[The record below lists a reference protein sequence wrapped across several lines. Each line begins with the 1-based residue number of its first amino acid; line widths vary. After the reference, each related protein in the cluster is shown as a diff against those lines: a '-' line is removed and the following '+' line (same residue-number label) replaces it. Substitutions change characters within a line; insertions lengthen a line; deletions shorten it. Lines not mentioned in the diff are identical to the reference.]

1 MKNKNNN
8 LISKFLF
15 IAFVAGYGSF
25 SNASTISI
33 VDKTYTLNAYNS
45 NLTATLPWS
54 PTYGSNADFLTAVFG
69 TWSSNQFTPF
79 FNSNISS
86 SNKPGYGYAAVSP
99 TAADGLSVSLNQTSP
114 TTGLNI
120 AAGTQVALA
129 IFNRPDYSFTAW
141 KDYSGSVK
149 AVLTDINW
157 TAPTWTST
165 GNDKSFAFTANTQ
178 ALMGAF
184 TFSASGSDTI
194 TLIPEPSSA
203 SLLALGVAGLVALR
217 VRRKS

>member
-1 MKNKNNN
+1 MV
-8 LISKFLF
+8 SKFLF
-15 IAFVAGYGSF
+15 IAFLAGYASL

-33 VDKTYTLNAYNS
+33 VDKTYTINAYNS
-45 NLTATLPWS
+45 SLTAIVSWS
-54 PTYGSNADFLTAVFG
+54 PTYGATSNFLEAVFG

-79 FNSNISS
+79 NNSNISS
-86 SNKPGYGYAAVSP
+86 SSNLGYGYAAVSP
-99 TAADGLSVSLNQTSP
+99 TPGDGLNVALNQISSTTS
-114 TTGLNI
+114 LNI

-129 IFNRPDYSFTAW
+129 IFNKPDGSYTAW

-149 AVLTDINW
+149 AVLTDVSW
-157 TAPTWTST
+157 TVPTWTAI
-165 GNDKSFAFTANTQ
+165 GGDKSFVFTTSTQ

-203 SLLALGVAGLVALR
+203 SLLALGMAGLLALR
-217 VRRKS
+217 ARRKS